1 MSTPSMK
8 TTGLT
13 PRNLTAD
20 VHGRRAPL
28 LDDSVCGMLIFVAT
42 EVMFFTALISAFV
55 IIKAGVEPWS
65 PPVGVRLPVVATAAN
80 TVLLCLSGVFLH
92 QAGRRFAAEGP
103 TPRVGTLL
111 GGAALLGA
119 CFVLFQGFEWVRLV
133 AYGMTMTSG
142 IFGACFFLLIGT
154 HGLHAAAAAT
164 AMAHLYTRLLR
175 HELRLDHLRAMQVLW
190 YFVVGIWPVLYGL
203 VYF

>member
-1 MSTPSMK
+1 MK
-8 TTGLT
+8 ATSLT
-13 PRNLTAD
+13 SRNLTAD
-20 VHGRRAPL
+20 VYGRRAPPL
-28 LDDSVCGMLIFVAT
+28 ADSVFGMLIFVAT

-55 IIKAGVEPWS
+55 IIKTGVEPWS

-80 TVLLCLSGVFLH
+80 TVLLFLSGVFLY
-92 QAGRRFAAEGP
+92 QAGRRFATEGA
-103 TPRVGTLL
+103 TPWVRTLL
-111 GGAALLGA
+111 GGAALLGT
-119 CFVLFQGFEWVRLV
+119 CFVFFQGFEWMRLI

-154 HGLHAAAAAT
+154 HGLHAAAAAI
-164 AMAHLYTRLLR
+164 AMVYLYGRLRR
-175 HELRLDHLRAMQVLW
+175 HELRPDHVQAMQVFW

>member
-1 MSTPSMK
+1 MK
-8 TTGLT
+8 ATSLTSHNLTTG
-13 PRNLTAD
+13 
-20 VHGRRAPL
+20 VHSRRAPPVA
-28 LDDSVCGMLIFVAT
+28 DSVFAMLIFVAT

-80 TVLLCLSGVFLH
+80 TLLLFLSGVFLY
-92 QAGRRFAAEGP
+92 QAGRRFATEGA
-103 TPRVGTLL
+103 TPWVRTLL
-111 GGAALLGA
+111 GAAALLGMG
-119 CFVLFQGFEWVRLV
+119 FVFFQGIEWMRLI

-142 IFGACFFLLIGT
+142 IFGACFFLLIGM
-154 HGLHAAAAAT
+154 HGLHAAAAAV
-164 AMAHLYTRLLR
+164 AMGYLYTRLKR
-175 HELRLDHLRAMQVLW
+175 QELRADHVQAMQVFW

>member
-1 MSTPSMK
+1 MPLMK
-8 TTGLT
+8 ATSLT
-13 PRNLTAD
+13 SHNLPAAAHD
-20 VHGRRAPL
+20 RRAPL

-80 TVLLCLSGVFLH
+80 TVLLCLSGVFLY
-92 QAGRRFAAEGP
+92 QAGRRFATEGP
-103 TPRVGTLL
+103 TAGVRILF

-119 CFVLFQGFEWVRLV
+119 CFVLFQGFEWVRLI

-164 AMAHLYTRLLR
+164 AMVHLYRRLIRHQLR
-175 HELRLDHLRAMQVLW
+175 PDQLRAMQVFW